1 MTAGKATAARTGGA
15 PKNEVKLPFYTTV
28 RGRLVITMLVLSLLP
43 LLVIDLIGYYQSS
56 KELERSADRLLVTVR
71 DARASSVESLFQRL
85 LQSIATIGDDHKVID
100 GVIALSARMK
110 QAGPERVGTA
120 FRGKPELVES
130 MSAGFYSTMHSQY
143 HEAFSD
149 WRRELNLADIM
160 LVDTEGW
167 VVQSAAKGQV
177 FATNLLSGPYAADGI
192 ARLFGAAVE
201 RTDGGVEISD
211 FAPYSA
217 ADGALYAFIGRAIA
231 SEGKVFGVLVFQVK
245 LADVDT
251 LVLDQAGLGQT
262 GQVYIVGADGLM
274 RTNSR
279 FSPEAALK
287 QAADMASVKAAI
299 EGRTGSGHDTDYFG
313 KEVLAAYRP
322 VDVPGVKWALVAQM
336 APSEARLSITSLA
349 TTLGLTGVLVALV
362 VILTAIVIGAGLVRP
377 VQVVWRATHEMATG
391 DLSSRADVRSDDEIG
406 LLAQG
411 FNTMAEGLGH
421 IVRRIVDSAA
431 KLASSAT
438 EINATANQMSA
449 GAESQAEQVIRTSTS
464 MEEMSAAIQE
474 VARNARSTAEAT
486 SVAVTRARDGSGRIQ
501 ATLSDLDETNQALQR
516 LKDRSAEIDRLVA
529 LIGDIAAQTNLLALN
544 AAIEAAGAGAA
555 GARFDVVAEEIRK
568 LAQRSAASSDEI
580 AATVAEVRRETERA
594 AERMASTSAQAQAAG
609 ASLDDIVSG
618 IASVDGMVAAIT
630 TSTDQQARAAEQVA
644 EALQWITQVTQ
655 QTVQAARETA
665 HTTDDLALLAQDMRS
680 AVQQFKL

>member
-1 MTAGKATAARTGGA
+1 MSRKKA
-15 PKNEVKLPFYTTV
+15 EHTV
-28 RGRLVITMLVLSLLP
+28 PQLAFFRSLHGRFMILMIVLALLP
-43 LLVIDLIGYYQSS
+43 MIVVNYMGFVNYRNGMEQAAF
-56 KELERSADRLLVTVR
+56 ERLATVR
-71 DARASSVESLFQRL
+71 DDRSNE
-85 LQSIATIGDDHKVID
+85 ID
-100 GVIALSARMK
+100 GYFQVMRRMLETLARQETLQEAIQGLSAAMK
-110 QAGPERVGTA
+110 ETGIEQTRKAFVGRPDLTQSSAVPAYSAVHARYSDMFAGWRRQSGVEDLY
-120 FRGKPELVES
+120 LVDAEGNVVFS
-130 MSAGFYSTMHSQY
+130 IRKT
-143 HEAFSD
+143 EAFGAN
-149 WRRELNLADIM
+149 LNDKPYSFDNLGILFRTLTQEFSATPVTTD
-160 LVDTEGW
+160 LGPF
-167 VVQSAAKGQV
+167 SAAGGQV
-177 FATNLLSGPYAADGI
+177 VGFMGNHVTKE
-192 ARLFGAAVE
+192 GASL
-201 RTDGGVEISD
+201 G
-211 FAPYSA
+211 
-217 ADGALYAFIGRAIA
+217 AFILQYGLR
-231 SEGKVFGVLVFQVK
+231 
-245 LADVDT
+245 D
-251 LVLDQAGLGQT
+251 LDEIILDPTGLGQT
-262 GQVYIVGADGLM
+262 GETYLIGPEGLL
-274 RTNSR
+274 RTNIRLS
-279 FSPEAALK
+279 SESLALQYK
-287 QAADMASVKAAI
+287 VENETARRVMAGEIGLRADVNRK
-299 EGRTGSGHDTDYFG
+299 GSQ
-313 KEVLAAYRP
+313 VLTAYRP
-322 VDVPGVKWALVAQM
+322 LALDGLQWGIVTQIDR
-336 APSEARLSITSLA
+336 SEAEASAAAIIGPLVSVGLAGGLLIALIAYFVAGGLSRN
-349 TTLGLTGVLVALV
+349 
-362 VILTAIVIGAGLVRP
+362 VRP
-377 VQVVWRATHEMATG
+377 VVAAAMALTTG
-391 DLSSRADVRSDDEIG
+391 DLTQRTSVRGDDEIG
-406 LLAQG
+406 VMART
-411 FNTMAEGLGH
+411 FNTMADGLGG
-421 IVRRIVDSAA
+421 IARRIVDSAA

-580 AATVAEVRRETERA
+580 AVTVAEVRRETERA